1 MTATLTDTPT
11 RPSTLAEWQAA
22 AAALTIDGRPVI
34 DGRRVDARSGQT
46 HPKTNP
52 ATGEVI
58 SQLHLG
64 DASDVDAAVAS
75 ARAAFDTGEWSR
87 ASATHRREVLLRLAE
102 LIEARS
108 DEFALLDTLDMGKP
122 IGESST
128 IDAPGAAALFRFYG
142 EAIEK
147 LSDEIPV
154 TPAGSTALV
163 TREPLGEI
171 GRAHV

>member
-34 DGRRVDARSGQT
+34 NGQRVDTRSGQT

-64 DASDVDAAVAS
+64 DGSDVDAAVAS

-87 ASATHRREVLLRLAE
+87 APRSTHRREVRRQRPAE

-108 DEFALLDTLDMGKP
+108 DDSPPRHARHGQTD
-122 IGESST
+122 
-128 IDAPGAAALFRFYG
+128 R
-142 EAIEK
+142 
-147 LSDEIPV
+147 
-154 TPAGSTALV
+154 
-163 TREPLGEI
+163 
-171 GRAHV
+171 